1 MKKTILLAGWLLAA
15 CPAAFAQTHYLENLK
30 LENQQ
35 VSKTGSRVTVSADI
49 VLDEMELNRQ
59 QSLRLVPVLV
69 SADGMRQQELT
80 PVLIEGKVR
89 SKVTARRQALG
100 EMPATAEA

>member
-35 VSKTGSRVTVSADI
+35 VSKTGSRVTVSADRY
-49 VLDEMELNRQ
+49 VWFR
-59 QSLRLVPVLV
+59 SLF
-69 SADGMRQQELT
+69 
-80 PVLIEGKVR
+80 
-89 SKVTARRQALG
+89 RRTECG
-100 EMPATAEA
+100 SRN